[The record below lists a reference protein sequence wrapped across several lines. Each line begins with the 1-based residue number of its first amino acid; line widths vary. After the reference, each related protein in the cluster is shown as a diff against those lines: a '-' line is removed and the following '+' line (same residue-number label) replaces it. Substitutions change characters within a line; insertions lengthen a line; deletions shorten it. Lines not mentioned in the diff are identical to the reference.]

1 MFTRH
6 QYAVFLV
13 LVAYLAQLLVH
24 IQWFE
29 RFWCLHLDSHF
40 EFISDISKLL

>member
-1 MFTRH
+1 MLAWH

-13 LVAYLAQLLVH
+13 LVAYLAQPLMY

-29 RFWCLHLDSHF
+29 RFWCLHCDLHL